1 MDIATL
7 WVMQEELR
15 HPIAA
20 LITTIK
26 EGTVIEPLDIVEF
39 EDGVRMIHNGHH
51 RAVAALLAGRTT
63 LNPAEYTLHKRTYE
77 RYMSPMSGIGYVTP
91 FDPRVEV
98 RIPDFMWIKQD
109 ILLAIAE
116 NRPEAGLGKK
126 ALEMM
131 QAKKFARPRKIKTV
145 AELARSLN

>member
-15 HPIAA
+15 HPIAP
-20 LITTIK
+20 LIDTIK
-26 EGTVIEPLDIVEF
+26 DGVVIEPLDVVEF

-51 RAVAALLAGRTT
+51 RAVAAYLAGRTT
-63 LNPAEYTLHKRTYE
+63 LNPVEYNLHSRTYE
-77 RYMSPMSGIGYVTP
+77 RYMFPMYDIGYVTP
-91 FDPRVEV
+91 FDPRIEV

-116 NRPEAGLGKK
+116 SRLDA
-126 ALEMM
+126 AVEMI

-145 AELARSLN
+145 AELARSLA